1 MTAFN
6 IVKCRVKE
14 GLQEEFIKVNS
25 EFEAGIPG
33 RLRAL
38 LVKTGERDFCWIGEW
53 ESLGAMNAAMDTMI
67 GHLDQVRHMLVELEL
82 SYVMYLYV
90 CLPFS
95 RSHFLHQKAPVNG
108 NRRAHDTC
116 GCVYWHSC
124 ENKV

>member
-53 ESLGAMNAAMDTMI
+53 ESLAAVNAAMDTMI
-67 GHLDQVRHMLVELEL
+67 GHLDRVRHMLVELSPAIGVTDPTSGEA
-82 SYVMYLYV
+82 VV
-90 CLPFS
+90 EFS
-95 RSHFLHQKAPVNG
+95 SG
-108 NRRAHDTC
+108 
-116 GCVYWHSC
+116 
-124 ENKV
+124 